1 MLGGVGAVWCGA
13 ESVDENKKKINREK
27 VQLEKDTISTEDSHK
42 VHPQTAPLRTTN
54 VPETGSKFYVLS

>member
-1 MLGGVGAVWCGA
+1 MWCGA

-42 VHPQTAPLRTTN
+42 VHPQTAPLRTTK
-54 VPETGSKFYVLS
+54 VPKTASKFYVLS